1 MFKSLFGGNKE
12 EKQLKQKLQQ
22 IEVHLENK
30 EFEKVIS
37 EGEDL
42 LNKVSDKQKKTL
54 VQMLALANF
63 HSKEYEKA
71 LPYFSQ
77 SIELDKDNPDSHFNI
92 CTCFILNKQPEQGLE
107 SLEDAITTYQ
117 EKGKKENMPIPY
129 MIFYTICA
137 LIDCEEY
144 NRAFDQLNRLAT
156 VYKEI
161 SITDTQFL
169 YSRGYVPFH
178 SLLEKVKDIMIGQT
192 KTDSIEWLTEF
203 ASHLDEDGQAQIEE
217 LIEDLKTEK
226 PKEEE

>member
-12 EKQLKQKLQQ
+12 EKHLKQKLQQ

-42 LNKVSDKQKKTL
+42 LDKVSDKQRKTL

-71 LPYFSQ
+71 LPYFRQ
-77 SIELDKDNPDSHFNI
+77 LIELDKNNPDSHFNI

-107 SLEDAITTYQ
+107 SLEEAINIYQ

-137 LIDCEEY
+137 LIDAEEY
-144 NRAFDQLNRLAT
+144 NLAFDQLNRLAT
-156 VYKEI
+156 VYKEM
-161 SITDTQFL
+161 SITDTHFL
-169 YSRGYVPFH
+169 YTRGYVPFH
-178 SLLEKVKDIMIGQT
+178 NLLEKVKDILIGQT

-203 ASHLDEDGQAQIEE
+203 ASHLDEDGQAQVEE
-217 LIEDLKTEK
+217 LIEDLKAEK
-226 PKEEE
+226 LQEEK